1 MKGNKK
7 PKKKARTMDELTQ
20 GFEELLKGKELNPKG
35 AELFEKV
42 IKKAATTKPH
52 GLKPSQT

>member
-7 PKKKARTMDELTQ
+7 RERLTSEQ
-20 GFEELLKGKELNPKG
+20 LATRSEELLKGKELNPNG
-35 AELFEKV
+35 FELFEKV

-52 GLKPSQT
+52 DLKQSQT